1 MIEQAGLYIGRYQQ
15 MPLVGRNAERERLR
29 HFLLETENFLLNHA
43 APSQNISL
51 SWAMPMRKSFVLL
64 LGEVGIGKTRL
75 AEEAAREALHRG
87 WSVVWSRAYAQESN
101 VPFRLWSQVLRDIV
115 QRDLWPQQPK
125 AADMHLYQSLTTLL
139 PELLDLLTLP
149 IVASQDAGRIPEAL
163 LTLLAA
169 ICEQQKEPLLIVL
182 DDLQWTD
189 ESSCELLGYLVRRLV
204 NAPVLFVG
212 TARENEMS
220 LSHSLWELSANMQR
234 ERTVEQM
241 QVEALSNE
249 HIATL
254 IAHVPPSLT
263 RLIQHQVAGNPFFAE
278 ELARAYSTWAETE
291 KSVHGQSRL
300 TLPRTI
306 ADVLD
311 QRLQFL
317 SPECQRFLQRAAV
330 LGGSLTFDSLHL
342 MENKGGTQLHEDSLF
357 TLLEEALQAKV
368 LTEEQSGT
376 TISYHFWHPL
386 LMSHLYEKLSATRR
400 IRLHQHASAIF
411 RQLYAG
417 SEEEGAAIIVHHLLQ
432 GNAAASQIAHYAELA
447 GDHAYVLAAYPA
459 AENYY
464 RLAIEQQEHTQ
475 QTVVA
480 QTDARLHLASLLE
493 RLGECTR
500 FQGHFQDAGHCFEK
514 ALELHHQTY
523 PSFASLSGREK
534 QQEAQ
539 IQAMLCCGIGI
550 AWYDQDN
557 CARARQYY
565 IAVEHLLHEVGIVD
579 GPVWAYLFLQYSYLD
594 WHDGKH
600 AEAQQAA
607 RKALLLFEAALQQDR
622 PTGQLLVKTRLRR
635 TLAGDPVDLGRTY
648 LALGLPAGAT
658 GQLTATIS
666 YLTISL
672 KIFEQ
677 YDCLREIAIVCC
689 NLGDVY
695 LRRAEYASTAHYL
708 QRALQL
714 AERIGDT
721 SLQCFVAGNLG
732 LLALRTE
739 NLTESENWYRR
750 GLKNALQINE
760 SYSSCLLST
769 FLAFVLLKQKKCIEV
784 APCLRRAFSLQ
795 RNKHIPG
802 CTAMIWVVLGYV
814 RLSQVLASYGPDRYM
829 KLSDV
834 SDASI
839 KMQSCLLSAH
849 AAVEHALAIPGTDI
863 EMKAEAELL
872 QAHISLFLVS
882 LEEALRQAT
891 SVLEHAWDHELKWI
905 AERAELLIES
915 LLAMKVLQRN
925 EKSGSS
931 SFGGKHREMG

>member
-1 MIEQAGLYIGRYQQ
+1 
-15 MPLVGRNAERERLR
+15 
-29 HFLLETENFLLNHA
+29 
-43 APSQNISL
+43 
-51 SWAMPMRKSFVLL
+51 
-64 LGEVGIGKTRL
+64 
-75 AEEAAREALHRG
+75 
-87 WSVVWSRAYAQESN
+87 
-101 VPFRLWSQVLRDIV
+101 
-115 QRDLWPQQPK
+115 
-125 AADMHLYQSLTTLL
+125 
-139 PELLDLLTLP
+139 
-149 IVASQDAGRIPEAL
+149 
-163 LTLLAA
+163 
-169 ICEQQKEPLLIVL
+169 
-182 DDLQWTD
+182 
-189 ESSCELLGYLVRRLV
+189 
-204 NAPVLFVG
+204 
-212 TARENEMS
+212 
-220 LSHSLWELSANMQR
+220 MQR
-234 ERTVEQM
+234 EHTVEQIR
-241 QVEALSNE
+241 VEALSNE
-249 HIATL
+249 HIAML

-263 RLIQHQVAGNPFFAE
+263 RLIQSQVAGNPFFAE

-291 KSVHGQSRL
+291 QSVHRQSGL

-342 MENKGGTQLHEDSLF
+342 MENKGSTTLHEDGLF
-357 TLLEEALQAKV
+357 NLLEEALQAKV

-400 IRLHQHASAIF
+400 IRLHQHASTIF

-417 SEEEGAAIIVHHLLQ
+417 SEEEGAAIIVHHLLE
-432 GNAAASQIAHYAELA
+432 GNAASPQIAHYAELA
-447 GDHAYVLAAYPA
+447 GDHAYALAAYPA

-464 RLAIEQQEHTQ
+464 QLAIEQQECTHY
-475 QTVVA
+475 A
-480 QTDARLHLASLLE
+480 IAPQTDARLHLASLLE

-514 ALELHHQTY
+514 ALKLHHQTY
-523 PSFASLSGREK
+523 PSLASLTGREK
-534 QQEAQ
+534 IQEAQ

-550 AWYDQDN
+550 SWYDRDDCTQ
-557 CARARQYY
+557 ARQYY
-565 IAVEHLLHEVGIVD
+565 ALVEHLLHEVGIVD

-594 WHDGKH
+594 WHEGMH
-600 AEAQQAA
+600 VEAQKAA
-607 RKALLLFEAALQQDR
+607 QKALLLFEAALQQNR
-622 PTGQLLVKTRLRR
+622 PTEQLLVKTRLRR

-648 LALGLPAGAT
+648 LVLGLPAGAT
-658 GQLTATIS
+658 GQLAATIS

-695 LRRAEYASTAHYL
+695 LRRAEYASAEHYL
-708 QRALQL
+708 QRALHL

-721 SLQCFVAGNLG
+721 ALQCFVAGNLG

-750 GLKNALQINE
+750 GLKDALQINE

-769 FLAFVLLKQKKCIEV
+769 FLAFVLLKQKKYAEV

-795 RNKHIPG
+795 RNKRIPG

-814 RLSQVLASYGPDRYM
+814 RLCQVLASYGSDWYM
-829 KLSDV
+829 KATDV
-834 SDASI
+834 SNVSV
-839 KMQSCLLSAH
+839 KMQSCLFCAH
-849 AAVEHALAIPGTDI
+849 AAVKHALAIPGTDSEI
-863 EMKAEAELL
+863 KAEAELL
-872 QAHISLFLVS
+872 QAHIALFLVS

-891 SVLEHAWDHELKWI
+891 CVLEHARDHEMKWI
-905 AERAELLIES
+905 AGRAELLIES
-915 LLAMKVLQRN
+915 LQAMKVLQSN
-925 EKSGSS
+925 
-931 SFGGKHREMG
+931 